1 VWRFK
6 PFIMVVN
13 FFAFFIFEEKILN
26 NRKVMKQLTYR
37 LLLNPEPEGGYTV
50 TVPAL
55 PGCITWGENIDH
67 AIEMAKEAIEVYIES
82 MVANNEMV
90 PDESKTLECALTLKA
105 AV

>member
-1 VWRFK
+1 
-6 PFIMVVN
+6 
-13 FFAFFIFEEKILN
+13 
-26 NRKVMKQLTYR
+26 MKQLTYR

-90 PDESKTLECALTLKA
+90 PDESKTLEYALTLNA